1 MNAGPFAT
9 NNDRVLKT
17 KPRKTVEDY
26 LRLPEGTRA
35 ELIEGEILTSPS
47 LRERHQAV
55 VGNLFALLRA
65 FIRECR
71 LGRIYTAPFDV
82 HLPSG
87 DVVEPDLI
95 FVATEHA
102 SILKDWIRGVPD
114 LLVEVVSPDS
124 AERDRIVKRHIYERN
139 GVREYW
145 LVEPAEHAVEVLEFS
160 AARFVSRGYFE
171 EADRVT
177 SGVLAGLSLPV
188 RAIFEQD

>member
-1 MNAGPFAT
+1 M
-9 NNDRVLKT
+9 
-17 KPRKTVEDY
+17 
-26 LRLPEGTRA
+26 
-35 ELIEGEILTSPS
+35 SPS
-47 LRERHQAV
+47 PRERHQAV

-65 FIRECR
+65 FIRERR
-71 LGRIYTAPFDV
+71 LGRIYTARFDV

-95 FVATEHA
+95 FVATEHG
-102 SILKDWIRGVPD
+102 SILQDWIRGVPD

-124 AERDRIVKRHIYERN
+124 AERDRIVKRHLYERN

-145 LVEPAEHAVEVLEFS
+145 LVEPAERAVEVLEFS
-160 AARFVSRGYFE
+160 GGRFVSRGYFE

-177 SGVLAGLSLPV
+177 SGVLAGLFLPV